1 MKPTNFRQPE
11 SGLRRIV
18 FHSKRW
24 LGLPYRLHNWLL
36 QTATRVI
43 TFTSAAGM
51 LGYSLVFS
59 LNGARLTSLPLYY
72 KFAALPQPVV
82 AGVFVSLGL
91 AQLALMPF
99 KSDRSNV
106 LSGFMLVLS
115 SLVWFLVLAAFD
127 AARPPANTGM
137 VFPTIMAFLCAVA
150 GSRLIDLSKKK
161 Q

>member
-1 MKPTNFRQPE
+1 MKTIKTIWFK
-11 SGLRRIV
+11 SY
-18 FHSKRW
+18 RW
-24 LGLPYRLHNWLL
+24 LGIPYALHNWLL
-36 QTATRVI
+36 QTATRVVE
-43 TFTSAAGM
+43 FTSAAGL
-51 LGYSLVFS
+51 LGYAMVFAA
-59 LNGARLTSLPLYY
+59 NGQRLTTLPLYY

-82 AGVFVSLGL
+82 VGVFVSLGL

-106 LSGFMLVLS
+106 LSGFVLVVS

-137 VFPTIMAFLCAVA
+137 VFPTIMAFLCAAA

>member
-1 MKPTNFRQPE
+1 MKTIKAIWYKSWR
-11 SGLRRIV
+11 LM
-18 FHSKRW
+18 
-24 LGLPYRLHNWLL
+24 GLPYALHNWLL
-36 QTATRVI
+36 QTATRVVE
-43 TFTSAAGM
+43 FTSAAGL
-51 LGYSLVFS
+51 LGYALVFAA
-59 LNGARLTSLPLYY
+59 NGQHLITLPLYY
-72 KFAALPQPVV
+72 KFTALPQPVV
-82 AGVFVSLGL
+82 VVVFVSLGL